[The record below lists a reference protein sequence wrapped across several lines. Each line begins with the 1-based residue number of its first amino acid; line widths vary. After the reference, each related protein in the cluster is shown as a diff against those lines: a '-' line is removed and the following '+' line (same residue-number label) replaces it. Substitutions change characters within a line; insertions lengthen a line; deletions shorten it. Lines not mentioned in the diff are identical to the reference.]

1 MSADAI
7 ERTEVVK
14 GGQLGMKNSSE
25 FGHRIKIV
33 KLIQREE
40 SSDTLPK
47 RRLTSDDS
55 SLCFFPR
62 PRAGCGSKIVTGK
75 TDSALRLGMRR
86 RRNRRK
92 VEIYTWVGWER
103 SSEENYSNM
112 RGRIFREA
120 CTSWSL
126 TWRGYDS
133 AIGGKTQFTF
143 MV

>member
-14 GGQLGMKNSSE
+14 GGQGMKNSSE

-55 SLCFFPR
+55 SLC
-62 PRAGCGSKIVTGK
+62 S
-75 TDSALRLGMRR
+75 
-86 RRNRRK
+86 
-92 VEIYTWVGWER
+92 
-103 SSEENYSNM
+103 
-112 RGRIFREA
+112 
-120 CTSWSL
+120 
-126 TWRGYDS
+126 
-133 AIGGKTQFTF
+133 GGVRFQDRHGQN
-143 MV
+143 